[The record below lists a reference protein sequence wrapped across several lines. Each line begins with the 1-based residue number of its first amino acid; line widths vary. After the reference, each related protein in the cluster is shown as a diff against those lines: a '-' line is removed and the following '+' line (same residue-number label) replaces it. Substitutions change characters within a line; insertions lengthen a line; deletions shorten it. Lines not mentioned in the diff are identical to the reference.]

1 MATTHHGPGGPSKG
15 DLPGRLSFVSGT
27 SQPKDVEDGTHYSTV
42 KTPDPTNIEGGAL
55 REGGAPDLTSKDSI
69 GLLIQYAAVGLN
81 YGVLPATIYPFLQ
94 NYLNASG
101 TQVTTAATLV
111 VLPWS
116 FKCFYGILSDC
127 VPLWGYRRRP
137 WMIVGWLVCL
147 AMLLGMACMPEGDP
161 YFTVSAD
168 RDVKPA
174 DYTDEI
180 EARINY
186 DAASQAGKYVMLMF
200 FAAVGYVLS
209 DVCADS
215 IVVDFAQREPLE
227 TRGKTQ
233 SAIYTVRT
241 VFVIIGE
248 LLTGFCFNGEEYG
261 GDFDFSLSFPQ
272 LMIILTVLT
281 VPVIPMTWFF
291 IKEEKMPRVN
301 FKNYMKEVWELIQ
314 KRAMYQVIFFN
325 FFQGMFSSISYTASS
340 PIQSYMVGVTPINS
354 TLSDIFGNLL
364 FMAGIMVTSKWGLH
378 WSWRWMIVF
387 TGVFVMLVDGIT
399 TFITVWDVF
408 RSQWFWLGLPVA
420 VQLPYGVGWMISNFV
435 IVELSGIGNEGV
447 VYGLITMVSNLSS
460 PFATAMTIVID
471 QPFDLTTERI
481 QADDSSIRTDITYAV
496 IIMYAMTAFSW
507 VFLVFLPKQK
517 EETQEL
523 LRSGGSSKILG
534 ALTLFYIAFAFVWS
548 LMTNIMAIFESTSC
562 LVIAGG
568 SGC

>member
-241 VFVIIGE
+241 VFVLIGE